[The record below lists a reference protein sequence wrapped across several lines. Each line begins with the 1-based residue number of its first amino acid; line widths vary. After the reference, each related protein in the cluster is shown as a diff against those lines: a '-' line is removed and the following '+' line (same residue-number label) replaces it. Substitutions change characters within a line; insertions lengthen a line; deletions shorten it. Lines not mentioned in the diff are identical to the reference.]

1 MPQLLRGIVRNVLA
15 DHRDMRVMREVEDE
29 SLVLAA
35 VEETEAQFVIWG
47 IDGEIPEE
55 CPRLFQEFPR
65 VRVLAIEQEGRSGF
79 LYELRPSKLALGQ
92 LSGRTIVDTIRVA
105 VG

>member
-35 VEETEAQFVIWG
+35 VEETAAQFVIWG
-47 IDGEIPEE
+47 IDGEIPDE

-65 VRVLAIEQEGRSGF
+65 VRVLANHSCLTAAQHPFYQVLEGDRV
-79 LYELRPSKLALGQ
+79 
-92 LSGRTIVDTIRVA
+92 VDRWEIQR
-105 VG
+105 GW